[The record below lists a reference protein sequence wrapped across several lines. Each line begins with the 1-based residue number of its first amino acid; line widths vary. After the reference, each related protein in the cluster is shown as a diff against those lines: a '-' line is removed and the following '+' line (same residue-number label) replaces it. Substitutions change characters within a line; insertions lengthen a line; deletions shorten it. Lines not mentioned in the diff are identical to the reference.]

1 MVEWDRKR
9 FLPCLSHYEGLQID
23 LYLDPALFCVGDPGH
38 VRAGPLK
45 VISIPKSDADA
56 AVAQSTIQ
64 IFAER
69 TTAPE
74 M

>member
-9 FLPCLSHYEGLQID
+9 SLPCLSHCEGLQID
-23 LYLDPALFCVGDPGH
+23 LYLNPALFCVGDPGH
-38 VRAGPLK
+38 VRAGPPK
-45 VISIPKSDADA
+45 VISIPESAA

>member
-1 MVEWDRKR
+1 MVEWDRKW

-23 LYLDPALFCVGDPGH
+23 LYLNPALFCVGNPGH
-38 VRAGPLK
+38 VRAGLLK
-45 VISIPKSDADA
+45 VISIPKSDAA
-56 AVAQSTIQ
+56 AAQSTIQ